1 MRPSLYGSPPTPW
14 PPFTYTMYLHQGMPL
29 GEEWGGAT
37 YFMLETH
44 YDNPALHAPLIDNS
58 GLRIRY
64 TDQVILVSTY
74 SRRHHLPCSY
84 SSLQCYAFLTSRAKM
99 AAAELVDWWVVE
111 TLIVKKTE
119 KFEVSAVQL

>member
-1 MRPSLYGSPPTPW
+1 
-14 PPFTYTMYLHQGMPL
+14 MPL

-64 TDQVILVSTY
+64 TDQVILVAS
-74 SRRHHLPCSY
+74 
-84 SSLQCYAFLTSRAKM
+84 
-99 AAAELVDWWVVE
+99 
-111 TLIVKKTE
+111 
-119 KFEVSAVQL
+119 